1 LYLAEV
7 RAKEKPNSGTGAG
20 AVLLAAKV
28 MDRKELEGRNKEGRA
43 RMEREILEA
52 VDHPFLPRLY
62 GVAEGE
68 REEGVGDHLSAR
80 WGGAMVLPAEHRR
93 GRTTEEALPLR
104 VFRGRDSPL

>member
-1 LYLAEV
+1 VYLAEV
-7 RAKEKPNSGTGAG
+7 RAKEKPNSRTGAG

-28 MDRKELEGRNKEGRA
+28 MDRKELEERNKEGYA
-43 RMEREILEA
+43 HTEREIFEA
-52 VDHPFLPRLY
+52 VDHTFLPRLY

-80 WGGAMVLPAEHRR
+80 GAMVPPAEHRR

-104 VFRGRDSPL
+104 VFEG